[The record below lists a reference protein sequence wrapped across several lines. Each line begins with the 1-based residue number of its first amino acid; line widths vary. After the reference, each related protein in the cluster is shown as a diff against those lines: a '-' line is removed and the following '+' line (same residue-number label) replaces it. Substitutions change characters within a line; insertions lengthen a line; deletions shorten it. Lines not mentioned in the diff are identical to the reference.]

1 VQIGPVTL
9 RCRDSGGDGLPVLL
23 THGIGG
29 SLELW
34 NRQFDAPLPG
44 LRLLAWDMPGH
55 GLSSAAPGDTDLAAI
70 ARLAWQLLDA
80 LGVPTALLVGNSLGG
95 AVSLRMAGQ
104 APGRVSGLLLAAA
117 ATLGRE
123 TLMPFRLMTLPGL
136 GEAMNQPGPAG
147 VRRQVQAIVQRPD
160 AVTPEVLAAI
170 ERNVA
175 RPGASAHFLALL
187 RSITSLGGQKA
198 AVWQHSHQLLRA
210 VRAPVVLL
218 HGAQDRVLPPA
229 HSRQAATLVP
239 GAELVLWPDCGHTP
253 QLEQPEDFNRLLARL
268 AARVSQ
274 GALAEAPQG

>member
-1 VQIGPVTL
+1 MQIGPVTL

-187 RSITSLGGQKA
+187 RSITSLGGQKT

-274 GALAEAPQG
+274 GALAKAPQG